1 MLVRTLN
8 HLRLD
13 AKGHAPGWFDAVCA
27 AGKLENDKLYIEPAD
42 WLRIRREHTRGLGDR
57 LARIAQP
64 IARAIDAVA
73 GTDLQNCN
81 GCAQRQELLNQKFPG
96 K

>member
-1 MLVRTLN
+1 MIVRTLN

-13 AKGHAPGWFDAVCA
+13 AKAFAPGYFDAVCA
-27 AGKLENDKLYIEPAD
+27 AGKVENDKLYIALPV
-42 WLRIRREHTRGLGDR
+42 WLRLRREYRRGLGDR
-57 LARIAQP
+57 IARIAQP